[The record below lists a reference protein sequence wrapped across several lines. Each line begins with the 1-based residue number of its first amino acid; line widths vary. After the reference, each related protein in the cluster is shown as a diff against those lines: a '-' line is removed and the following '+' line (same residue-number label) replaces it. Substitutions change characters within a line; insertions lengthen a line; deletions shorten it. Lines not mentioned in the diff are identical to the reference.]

1 MHVSVPASELNGLKS
16 EAGTVE
22 TISEQRRISTFSPV
36 LAALNI
42 RNRIRENQ
50 DCSRRI
56 SSASICCASVV
67 KLNAVTILKVKT
79 IN

>member
-1 MHVSVPASELNGLKS
+1 MHVSFPASELNGLKS

-50 DCSRRI
+50 DCSRR
-56 SSASICCASVV
+56 SSNASICCSSVV
-67 KLNAVTILKVKT
+67 KLNAALIVK
-79 IN
+79 IKSMN